1 MKKKALIIVGLAL
14 GLIAGGAFGAFA
26 GDGLVVEGKA
36 LRGTAYIQGHGGHVA
51 VLDLDTGELS
61 RIQHGKPSDALN
73 LSPDNKTLYM
83 FSLDGNSAEVD
94 LATGK
99 VTPWKKLGL
108 KHCGS
113 ENAPDGTVWVSD
125 MKDGAIYIYDPKT
138 KKLADRI
145 EVSKSV
151 CGIDFSKDGKLAY
164 ASDMP
169 GGFVSIIDVAKKKV
183 IGKITGVGEFIH
195 RARLTPDGTELWQS
209 NGRELKDGKGFFSLD
224 EPETFGNVVVIDTK
238 TNKVKEVVKIGG
250 NPHDVAFSP
259 DGKYALV
266 GSRQIPVREDSS
278 LVVVDT
284 ETKQIVRTYSLCLP
298 CHAKY
303 GIEVPLDKD
312 NGRAFLCAVD
322 VAWK

>member
-1 MKKKALIIVGLAL
+1 MSKKTAIIVGLAFCLISL
-14 GLIAGGAFGAFA
+14 GVSAFA
-26 GDGLVVEGKA
+26 FTGDMAIEGEA
-36 LRGTAYIQGHGGHVA
+36 LRGTAFIQGHGGHVA
-51 VLDLDTGELS
+51 VLDLDTGTLS
-61 RIQHGKPSDALN
+61 RIDHGKPSDALN

-83 FSLDGNSAEVD
+83 FSLDGFSSEVD
-94 LATGK
+94 LTTGK
-99 VTPWKKLGL
+99 VSEWKQLGL

-113 ENAPDGTVWVSD
+113 ANAPDGTVWVSD
-125 MKDGAIYIYDPKT
+125 MKDGAIYVYDPKT

-145 EVSKSV
+145 DVSKSV

-169 GGFVSIIDVAKKKV
+169 GGFVSIIDVASKKV
-183 IGKITGVGEFIH
+183 IGKVSGVGEFIH
-195 RARLTPDGTELWQS
+195 RARLTPDGKELWQS
-209 NGRELKDGKGFFSLD
+209 NGRELKDGKGFFSQD
-224 EPETFGNVVVIDTK
+224 EPDTYGNVIVIDTA
-238 TNKVKEVVKIGG
+238 TNKIKETVKIGG
-250 NPHDVAFSP
+250 NPHDVVFSP

-284 ETKQIVRTYSLCLP
+284 ESKQIVREYSLCQP
-298 CHAKY
+298 CHAKM
-303 GIEVPLDKD
+303 GIQIPLDKD